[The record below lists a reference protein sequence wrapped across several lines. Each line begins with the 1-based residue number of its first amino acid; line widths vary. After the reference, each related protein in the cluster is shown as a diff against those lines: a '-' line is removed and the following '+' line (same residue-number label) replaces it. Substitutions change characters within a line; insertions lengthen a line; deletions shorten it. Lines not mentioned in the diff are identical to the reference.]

1 MSAVGS
7 TLNSDRVQTVLAQ
20 LREIGEREDG
30 PAKLKVRT
38 REAELGTRLYGHER
52 ATLGMNASL
61 AITPEVG
68 QLLYALTL
76 AARPTTVIIEFGAS
90 LGSSTI
96 YLASALRDL
105 GAGSIITTELL
116 SEKAQQASS
125 NLAAAG
131 LGDLV
136 DIRVGDALESLA
148 DLDVGVDLL
157 FLDGSNDLY
166 LPVLELVEPCLSPRA
181 LVIADMSH
189 GDPPH
194 NRYRDYVTDP
204 ARPYVTTEIPLD
216 AGLVIS
222 TRVQT
227 RAM

>member
-1 MSAVGS
+1 MGA
-7 TLNSDRVQTVLAQ
+7 TLNSDRVQAALAQ
-20 LREIGEREDG
+20 LRETGEREDG
-30 PAKLKVRT
+30 PAKLRVRA
-38 REAELGTRLYGHER
+38 REAELGTGLYGYER
-52 ATLGMNASL
+52 AALGVNASL

-76 AARPTTVIIEFGAS
+76 AARPKVIVEFGAS

-116 SEKAQQASS
+116 IEKAQRASS
-125 NLAAAG
+125 NVASAG

-136 DIRVGDALESLA
+136 EVRVGDALDSIA
-148 DLDVGVDLL
+148 DLDVGVDVL

-166 LPVLELVEPCLSPRA
+166 LPVLELVQSCLSPRA

-189 GDPPH
+189 GDPH
-194 NRYRDYVTDP
+194 HDRYRHHVNDP
-204 ARPYVTTEIPLD
+204 ASGYITTEIPLD

-222 TRVQT
+222 TRAST
-227 RAM
+227 RAA

>member
-1 MSAVGS
+1 
-7 TLNSDRVQTVLAQ
+7 
-20 LREIGEREDG
+20 
-30 PAKLKVRT
+30 
-38 REAELGTRLYGHER
+38 
-52 ATLGMNASL
+52 MNASL

-76 AARPTTVIIEFGAS
+76 AARPTVIIDLGAS

-136 DIRVGDALESLA
+136 DIRVGDASSRSPILTSESTFCSSTWWRGRFGRA
-148 DLDVGVDLL
+148 DSSWPAL
-157 FLDGSNDLY
+157 
-166 LPVLELVEPCLSPRA
+166 LELAESMRA
-181 LVIADMSH
+181 GIT
-189 GDPPH
+189 G
-194 NRYRDYVTDP
+194 
-204 ARPYVTTEIPLD
+204 
-216 AGLVIS
+216 
-222 TRVQT
+222 
-227 RAM
+227 